1 MTPEN
6 SSNKTRINSPI
17 VLVFQFLDRFDEV
30 PLPDG
35 KNYRLDGSRFLVRA
49 GSDWIKSDLTLND
62 FLTTVSSL
70 DSEDLRDI
78 FFRCIGDDETD
89 EWRKKILYYSHPD
102 KTRIQ

>member
-17 VLVFQFLDRFDEV
+17 VLIFQFLDRFNEV
-30 PLPDG
+30 PLPYG
-35 KNYRLDGSRFLVRA
+35 NNYRLDGSSFLVRA

-62 FLTTVSSL
+62 FLTNVSSL
-70 DSEDLRDI
+70 ESADLRDI
-78 FFRCIGDDETD
+78 FFRCIGDDEAD
-89 EWRKKILYYSHPD
+89 EWRKKILYHSHPG